1 MILEIRKLLFF
12 QKTRKTPLLYLLHY
26 HPSPLS
32 FNLPEED
39 GDWGLRV
46 GPNGFESDE
55 KRVVVIMDDL
65 LVFWSCFF
73 SFWGEGVMQEN
84 RSTGFMFEPH
94 SINDMP

>member
-1 MILEIRKLLFF
+1 
-12 QKTRKTPLLYLLHY
+12 
-26 HPSPLS
+26 
-32 FNLPEED
+32 
-39 GDWGLRV
+39 
-46 GPNGFESDE
+46 
-55 KRVVVIMDDL
+55 MDDL